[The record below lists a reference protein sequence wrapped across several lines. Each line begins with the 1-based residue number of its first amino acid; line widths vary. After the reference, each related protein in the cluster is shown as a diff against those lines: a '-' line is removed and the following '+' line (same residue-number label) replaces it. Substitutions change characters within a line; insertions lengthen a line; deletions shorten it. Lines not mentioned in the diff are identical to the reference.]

1 LLLGTPITP
10 ITTGQDRHIPF
21 EWSVARVLQ
30 RAGYDTLFVTSGHTG
45 WRELNRVLPTQG
57 FDEVVDAAQLRAHFG
72 GAEGG
77 LWGVWD
83 EYLFRYIEERLHD
96 PKRQRP
102 LFVYAMPTTHH
113 PPYELPQHYRAPD
126 YRLEDWPGD
135 RSDESLIPSLKTYRY
150 ANEQLA
156 GFVQSVTRGPV
167 GARTLIAAT
176 GDHTM
181 RTTGQYTTPARRVLQ
196 HRVPFMVWG
205 AGRMACGEALDAP
218 ASHLDIFP
226 TLMPLLGVEH
236 GYLQTGRN
244 LLSCTEPASAASSRP
259 HAQPMALSMLGG
271 VRTAGAIWQ
280 VGQPASLGCVT
291 AQGQVSDAC
300 RWSDT
305 LDREARARLG
315 LLDWNVR
322 RHLNLAT
329 RSAPPA
335 PTPAVTAA
343 AR

>member
-1 LLLGTPITP
+1 
-10 ITTGQDRHIPF
+10 
-21 EWSVARVLQ
+21 
-30 RAGYDTLFVTSGHTG
+30 
-45 WRELNRVLPTQG
+45 
-57 FDEVVDAAQLRAHFG
+57 
-72 GAEGG
+72 

-96 PKRQRP
+96 PKQRRP
-102 LFVYAMPTTHH
+102 LFIYAMPTTHH
-113 PPYELPQHYRAPD
+113 PPYELPHDYRAPD
-126 YRLEDWPGD
+126 YRIEDWPGD

-156 GFVQSVTRGPV
+156 TLVQSIARGPL
-167 GARTLIAAT
+167 GANTVIAAT

-205 AGRMACGEALDAP
+205 AGRVACREALQMP

-226 TLMPLLGVEH
+226 TLLPLLGVEH

-244 LLSCTEPASAASSRP
+244 LMQCPPSATASADKPRTS
-259 HAQPMALSMLGG
+259 PMALTMLGG
-271 VRTAGAIWQ
+271 VRTSGAIWQ
-280 VGQPASLGCVT
+280 MGQPTTLSCT
-291 AQGQVSDAC
+291 NAQGQVSDSC
-300 RWSDT
+300 RWSDD
-305 LDREARARLG
+305 LDREARARLA

-329 RSAPPA
+329 HHAT
-335 PTPAVTAA
+335 PTPTPKAVAV